1 MSDREFKKVNTAK
14 HSKCKGD
21 QGDVAGALIK
31 LVHLLAQAAA
41 GETLARPVDE
51 VRIPMKTATDSD
63 GKRPPVPIQSGHFS
77 RGSNLAS

>member
-14 HSKCKGD
+14 HSQCEDD

-41 GETLARPVDE
+41 RETLARPVDKAA
-51 VRIPMKTATDSD
+51 PS
-63 GKRPPVPIQSGHFS
+63 
-77 RGSNLAS
+77 SNAPRYKD

>member
-21 QGDVAGALIK
+21 QDDVAGALIK

-41 GETLARPVDE
+41 RETLARPVDE
-51 VRIPMKTATDSD
+51 AAPS
-63 GKRPPVPIQSGHFS
+63 
-77 RGSNLAS
+77 SNAPRHKD